1 MRLILAALA
10 ALSLGACSSNGGDG
24 DGGGSGA
31 IDPASLCV
39 SSSCGE
45 KIALLTVPDAENILF
60 APDGRLFVSGGT
72 NVFEIR
78 REGQGYA
85 ATPLSD
91 TGCNY
96 TGLAIRGDVLYAN
109 CYSGAQLHAARL
121 TAQPQLQAIHDYGIP
136 AANGLVD
143 GPDNDLYTTNGPIPT
158 GALPDPQVRRL
169 RLDPADPFKVI
180 EDVEWTREGLLGP
193 NGVQRRGRTL
203 YVSNTGQG
211 GLGEIRAYDIGADG
225 SAGPGRQFADLGA
238 IPDDFSFAGDFILA
252 AAYVNGQIT
261 LVGPDGTIRQ
271 QTDPMSFDSPS
282 QVRLARPP
290 LFAADDILV
299 TEKGIIGDNDSP
311 VGNRLSVFR
320 RKPQTP

>member
-24 DGGGSGA
+24 DDGGSA
-31 IDPASLCV
+31 MPDPASLCV

-45 KIALLTVPDAENILF
+45 KIALLTIPDAENILF

-72 NVFEIR
+72 NVYEITR
-78 REGQGYA
+78 SGEGYA
-85 ATPLSD
+85 ATPLSEA
-91 TGCNY
+91 GCNY

-121 TAQPQLQAIHDYGIP
+121 TAQPRLQSIHDYGI
-136 AANGLVD
+136 AAPNGLVD
-143 GPDNDLYTTNGPIPT
+143 GLDHDLYTTNGPIPST
-158 GALPDPQVRRL
+158 SLPDPQVRRL
-169 RLDPADPFKVI
+169 RLDPADPFTVV
-180 EDVEWTREGLLGP
+180 EEMEWTREGLLGP

-203 YVSNTGQG
+203 YVSNTGLG
-211 GLGEIRAYDIGADG
+211 TLGEIRAYDIGADG

-252 AAYVNGQIT
+252 AAYANGQIT

-271 QTDPMSFDSPS
+271 QTDPLSFDSPS
-282 QVRLARPP
+282 QVALARPP
-290 LFAADDILV
+290 LFAAGDILV
-299 TEKGIIGDNDSP
+299 TEKGVIGDNDSP
-311 VGNRLSVFR
+311 IGNRLSLFR
-320 RKPQTP
+320 RTSQTP

>member
-10 ALSLGACSSNGGDG
+10 ALSLGGCSSNGGDG
-24 DGGGSGA
+24 DGGDSGA

-78 REGQGYA
+78 RDGEGYA
-85 ATPLSD
+85 ATPLSEA
-91 TGCNY
+91 GCNY
-96 TGLAIRGDVLYAN
+96 TGLAIRGEVLYAN

-121 TAQPQLQAIHDYGIP
+121 TAQPQLQSIHDYGI
-136 AANGLVD
+136 AAPNGLVD
-143 GPDNDLYTTNGPIPT
+143 GPDHDLYTANGPIPV
-158 GALPDPQVRRL
+158 GSLPDPTVVRL
-169 RLDPADPFKVI
+169 QIDPQDPFKVI
-180 EDVEWTREGLLGP
+180 DETVWTTEGLLGP

-225 SAGPGRQFADLGA
+225 SAGPGRQFASFNGF
-238 IPDDFSFAGDFILA
+238 PDDFSLVGDSILA
-252 AAYVNGQIT
+252 TQFFNGQIS
-261 LVGPDGTIRQ
+261 LIGPNGQ
-271 QTDPMSFDSPS
+271 QLAQTDPMSFDSPS